1 MFGRNDIT
9 FFRGCGQRD
18 PLSRLLALLS
28 RPPEPWCIAVTAC
41 SEKIFCLHH
50 VSIKSLGK
58 IMSPLDTL
66 NLTKGG
72 DNILYDLKDKLDIIE
87 SVYDALMK
95 KGSYEKVTAFAKKY
109 GL

>member
-1 MFGRNDIT
+1 
-9 FFRGCGQRD
+9 
-18 PLSRLLALLS
+18 
-28 RPPEPWCIAVTAC
+28 
-41 SEKIFCLHH
+41 
-50 VSIKSLGK
+50 
-58 IMSPLDTL
+58 MSPLDTL

-72 DNILYDLKDKLDIIE
+72 DKILYDLKDKLDIIE